1 MTLEGVG
8 DADDTGFGDEGV
20 RGDGLLEG
28 ARAEAVGCDV
38 DDIIFVRVRFA

>member
-1 MTLEGVG
+1 VTLEGVG
-8 DADDTGFGDEGV
+8 DADDAGFGDEGV

-38 DDIIFVRVRFA
+38 DDIIYGCVKFA